1 MNAYNGS
8 EDASFFGMIAIG
20 ELVCRRMK
28 HISSSQIKFALG
40 NQKH

>member
-20 ELVCRRMK
+20 EFPCRRMK
-28 HISSSQIKFALG
+28 HVSVNQIKFALG
-40 NQKH
+40 NQKY